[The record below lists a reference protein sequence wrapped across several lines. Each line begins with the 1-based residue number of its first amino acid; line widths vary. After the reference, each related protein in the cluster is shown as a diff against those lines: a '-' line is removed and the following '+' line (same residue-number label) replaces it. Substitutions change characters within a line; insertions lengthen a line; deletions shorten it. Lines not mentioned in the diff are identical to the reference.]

1 VLILYQRCAM
11 TYTVEFEPIGI
22 RLICEE
28 PLTVF
33 EAARQAGV
41 SLHSICGG
49 KATCG
54 KCAVRVVQGA
64 LPAPMDTEREH
75 LSEALLAEGWRLA
88 CRTVVAE
95 NITIYIPPGSL
106 EESQVV
112 QTEGIEIAFAPR
124 PAVRLLPVEITPPSL
139 SDQASDMERL
149 AAGLREHHGVENII
163 AGLPALRAL
172 RTALRE
178 TDWRISAALRGD
190 EIIAAYPLA
199 HDRAVGLAVDIG
211 TTKLACYLVDL
222 ESGRTLAMQGVTN
235 PQIAY
240 GEDIMS
246 RLEAVLVDSANAGP
260 LQSEV
265 ATAINAVA
273 ADLCASQGL
282 TPDHLLDFCL
292 VGNTAMHHLFARLP
306 VGPLAVSPFVPA
318 LNTALEVDAAQLG
331 LKAAPGARAYL
342 PAPIAG
348 FVGSDHLAFLL
359 AANFGEDERVRL
371 GIDIG
376 TNTEIA
382 LQVGKRIVSC
392 STASGP
398 AFEGAHIRHGMRA
411 AQGAIQRV
419 KIAADGSVECD
430 IIGGVAATGL
440 CGSGVLDALAEMR
453 KAEILNER
461 GRMQT
466 GMAGVEA
473 AEDGKPAFTLVK
485 GANGRRNITISQQ
498 DIDQILL
505 AKGAIRAGIDI
516 LMDTLG
522 IVSADIEEITIA
534 GAFGTYLDPVNAV
547 RIGLLPETPLERIH
561 AVGNAAGSGAR
572 MMLASTDCRLRAE
585 ALAQRVEYLE
595 LTIVPGFNKYFARGI
610 RLPVG

>member
-1 VLILYQRCAM
+1 M

-28 PLTVF
+28 PLTVY

-54 KCAVRVVQGA
+54 KCVVRVVQGT
-64 LPAPMDTEREH
+64 LPPPVEAEREYI
-75 LSEALLAEGWRLA
+75 SKSMLAEGWRLA
-88 CRTVVAE
+88 CRTVAAE
-95 NITIYIPPGSL
+95 NITIYVPADSL
-106 EESQVV
+106 KKTQVV
-112 QTEGIEIAFAPR
+112 QTEGVETAFSPR
-124 PAVRLLPVEITPPSL
+124 PAVRLAPVSITPPSL
-139 SDQASDMERL
+139 ADQVSDMERL
-149 AAGLREHHGVENII
+149 AAGLREQHGVRNLI

-172 RTALRE
+172 RTVLRE
-178 TDWRISAALRGD
+178 TDWKISVALRGD
-190 EIIAAYPLA
+190 EIVASYPMA

-246 RLEAVLVDSANAGP
+246 RLEAVLVDSANADL

-273 ADLCASQGL
+273 ADLCRSQGL
-282 TPDHLLDFCL
+282 IPDHLLDLCI
-292 VGNTAMHHLFARLP
+292 VGNTAMHHLFTRLP
-306 VGPLAVSPFVPA
+306 VEPLAVSPFVA
-318 LNTALEVDAAQLG
+318 AVNSAIEVEAEKLG

-359 AANFGEDERVRL
+359 ASDFGEDERVRL

-382 LQVGKRIVSC
+382 LQAGRRVVSC

-411 AQGAIQRV
+411 APGAIQRV

-430 IIGGVAATGL
+430 IIGGVAATGI

-461 GRMQT
+461 GRMRF
-466 GMAGVEA
+466 GMVGVEE
-473 AEDGKPAFTLVK
+473 AEDGKPAFSLVK
-485 GANGRRNITISQQ
+485 GVNGRRNVTISQQ

-522 IVSADIEEITIA
+522 IVPADIEEIVIA

-572 MMLASTDCRLRAE
+572 MMLASTECRLRAE
-585 ALAQRVEYLE
+585 ALAHRVEYLE

>member
-1 VLILYQRCAM
+1 M

-33 EAARQAGV
+33 EATRQAGV
-41 SLHSICGG
+41 SLRSICGG

-54 KCAVRVVQGA
+54 KCAVRIVQGA
-64 LPAPMDTEREH
+64 LQSPVEAEREH
-75 LSEALLAEGWRLA
+75 ISEALLAEGWRLA

-106 EESQVV
+106 EESRVV
-112 QTEGIEIAFAPR
+112 QTEGVEITFAPR
-124 PAVRLLPVEITPPSL
+124 PAVRLLPVVLAHPSL
-139 SDQASDMERL
+139 ADQASDMERL
-149 AAGLREHHGVENII
+149 AAGLREQYGVENII

-178 TDWRISAALRGD
+178 TDWQISVALRGD
-190 EIIAAYPLA
+190 EIIAAYPKA

-211 TTKLACYLVDL
+211 TTKLACYLMDL
-222 ESGRTLAMQGVTN
+222 ESGHTLAVQGVTN

-246 RLEAVLVDSANAGP
+246 RLEAVLVDPANADR

-265 ATAINAVA
+265 VTAINAVA
-273 ADLCASQGL
+273 ADQCTSQGL
-282 TPDHLLDFCL
+282 TPEHLLDLCF

-306 VGPLAVSPFVPA
+306 VAPLAVSPFVA
-318 LNTALEVDAAQLG
+318 AVNSALEVEAEKLG

-359 AANFGEDERVRL
+359 AVNFGEDERVRL

-382 LQVGKRIVSC
+382 LQVGRSIVSC

-411 AQGAIQRV
+411 APGAIQRV
-419 KIAADGSVECD
+419 KISADGLVECD
-430 IIGGVAATGL
+430 IIGGVAATGI

-461 GRMQT
+461 GRMQI
-466 GMAGVEA
+466 GMAGVEV
-473 AEDGKPAFTLVK
+473 AEDGKPVFTLVK
-485 GANGRRNITISQQ
+485 GVNGRRNVTISQQ

-505 AKGAIRAGIDI
+505 AKGAIRAGMDA
-516 LMDTLG
+516 LMDMLG
-522 IVSADIEEITIA
+522 ITSADIEEIVIA

-547 RIGLLPETPLERIH
+547 RIGLLPETPLEHIR
-561 AVGNAAGSGAR
+561 AVGNAAGSGVR
-572 MMLASTDCRLRAE
+572 MMLASVDHRRRAE
-585 ALAQRVEYLE
+585 SLARRVEYLE
-595 LTIVPGFNKYFARGI
+595 LTTLTGFNKYFARGI
-610 RLPVG
+610 RLPAG

>member
-1 VLILYQRCAM
+1 M

-28 PLTVF
+28 SLTVF

-41 SLHSICGG
+41 NLHSICGG
-49 KATCG
+49 KANCG
-54 KCAVRVVQGA
+54 KCEVRIVQGA
-64 LPAPMDTEREH
+64 LSSPVEAEREH
-75 LSEALLAEGWRLA
+75 ISEALLTEGWRLA
-88 CRTVVAE
+88 CRTIVAE
-95 NITIYIPPGSL
+95 NVTIYVPQGSL
-106 EESQVV
+106 ETTQVV
-112 QTEGIEIAFAPR
+112 QTEGVETAFAPR
-124 PAVRLLPVEITPPSL
+124 SAVRILPVLITPPSL
-139 SDQASDMERL
+139 SDQASDMKRL
-149 AAGLREHHGVENII
+149 AAALREQHGVENIT
-163 AGLPALRAL
+163 AGLPSLRAL
-172 RTALRE
+172 RTTLRE
-178 TDWRISAALRGD
+178 TDWQISAALRGD
-190 EIIAAYPLA
+190 EIIASYPLA
-199 HDRAVGLAVDIG
+199 QDRAVGLAVDIG

-222 ESGRTLAMQGVTN
+222 KNGRTLAVQGVTN

-246 RLEAVLVDSANAGP
+246 RLEAVLVDSANADR

-265 ATAINAVA
+265 VNAINAVA
-273 ADLCASQGL
+273 VELCAAQGL
-282 TPDHLLDFCL
+282 TTDHLLDLCF
-292 VGNTAMHHLFARLP
+292 VGNTAMHHLFVRLP
-306 VGPLAVSPFVPA
+306 VAPLAVSPFVA
-318 LNTALEVDAAQLG
+318 AVNSALEVEADRLG

-359 AANFGEDERVRL
+359 SRGFGEDERVRL

-382 LQVGKRIVSC
+382 LQAGRRIVSC

-411 AQGAIQRV
+411 APGAIQRV
-419 KIAADGSVECD
+419 KIAADGLVECD
-430 IIGGVAATGL
+430 IIGDVTAMGI

-461 GRMQT
+461 GRMQI
-466 GMAGVEA
+466 GMSGVEA
-473 AEDGKPAFTLVK
+473 MEDGKPAFTLVK
-485 GANGRRNITISQQ
+485 GVNGRRSVTISQL

-505 AKGAIRAGIDI
+505 AKGAIRTGIDV

-522 IVSADIEEITIA
+522 IVPTGIEEISIA

-572 MMLASTDCRLRAE
+572 MMLASTDYRRLAD
-585 ALAQRVEYLE
+585 ALAKKIEYLE
-595 LTIVPGFNKYFARGI
+595 LTTVPGFNKYFARGI

>member
-1 VLILYQRCAM
+1 M

-28 PLTVF
+28 PLTVY

-54 KCAVRVVQGA
+54 KCVVRVVQGT
-64 LPAPMDTEREH
+64 LPPPVEAEREYI
-75 LSEALLAEGWRLA
+75 SKSMLAEGWRLA
-88 CRTVVAE
+88 CRTVAAE
-95 NITIYIPPGSL
+95 NITIYVPADSL
-106 EESQVV
+106 KKTQVV
-112 QTEGIEIAFAPR
+112 QTEGVETAFSPR
-124 PAVRLLPVEITPPSL
+124 PAVRLVPVSITPPSL
-139 SDQASDMERL
+139 ADQVSDMERL
-149 AAGLREHHGVENII
+149 AAGLREQHGVRNLI
-163 AGLPALRAL
+163 AGLPALRPL
-172 RTALRE
+172 RTVLRE
-178 TDWRISAALRGD
+178 TDWKISVALRGD
-190 EIIAAYPLA
+190 EIVASYPMA

-246 RLEAVLVDSANAGP
+246 RLEAVLVDPANADL

-273 ADLCASQGL
+273 TDLCRSQGL
-282 TPDHLLDFCL
+282 IPDHLLDLCI
-292 VGNTAMHHLFARLP
+292 VGNTAMHHLFTRLP
-306 VGPLAVSPFVPA
+306 VEPLAVSPFVA
-318 LNTALEVDAAQLG
+318 AVNSAIEVEAEKLG

-359 AANFGEDERVRL
+359 ASDFGEDERVRL

-382 LQVGKRIVSC
+382 LQAGRRVVSC

-411 AQGAIQRV
+411 APGAIQRV

-430 IIGGVAATGL
+430 IIGGVAATGI
-440 CGSGVLDALAEMR
+440 CGSGVLDTLAEMR

-461 GRMQT
+461 GRMRF
-466 GMAGVEA
+466 GMVGVEE
-473 AEDGKPAFTLVK
+473 AEDGKPAFSLVK
-485 GANGRRNITISQQ
+485 GVNGRRNVTISQQ

-522 IVSADIEEITIA
+522 IVPADIEEIVIA

-572 MMLASTDCRLRAE
+572 MMLASTECRLRAE
-585 ALAQRVEYLE
+585 ALAHRVEYLE